1 MLDAECHTAAA
12 LLTQGNERKGLPF
25 YSEKEGRDSSPAA
38 QNDSRGNYVLNYN
51 LSSYLPVGSET
62 KLLYQVGQYH

>member
-25 YSEKEGRDSSPAA
+25 YSEKEGRDSSLAA
-38 QNDSRGNYVLNYN
+38 QNDARRSEPFSKNRRAYGQ
-51 LSSYLPVGSET
+51 LPVF
-62 KLLYQVGQYH
+62 